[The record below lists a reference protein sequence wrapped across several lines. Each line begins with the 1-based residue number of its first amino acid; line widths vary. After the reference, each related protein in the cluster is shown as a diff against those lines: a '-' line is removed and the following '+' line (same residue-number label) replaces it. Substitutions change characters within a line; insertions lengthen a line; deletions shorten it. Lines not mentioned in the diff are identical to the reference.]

1 MADLKIIF
9 QNTLLI
15 RVMQE
20 KEFLM
25 CRYENF
31 DMKILVSMNIT
42 VSCLNAPLF
51 QVAKSELNM
60 LIPPFEEKKILKNP
74 KEN

>member
-1 MADLKIIF
+1 
-9 QNTLLI
+9 
-15 RVMQE
+15 
-20 KEFLM
+20 M

-60 LIPPFEEKKILKNP
+60 LIPPFEEKKILKNS